1 MDERIRS
8 DECGISYLS
17 YLEKNSTRLQD
28 ESVAAT
34 SKAVSSY
41 KCLRIPI
48 NKKCKGI
55 ILVGERFSLFKDSI
69 KCQIYLGARKFTPEI
84 N

>member
-28 ESVAAT
+28 ESEAAT
-34 SKAVSSY
+34 SKAVSSF
-41 KCLRIPI
+41 PI
-48 NKKCKGI
+48 NQKLKGI
-55 ILVGERFSLFKDSI
+55 IHVGERFTTFIDII
-69 KCQIYLGARKFTPEI
+69 KCQIYLGARNSLIK
-84 N
+84 

>member
-17 YLEKNSTRLQD
+17 YLEKNSTRIQD
-28 ESVAAT
+28 ESEAAT

-48 NKKCKGI
+48 NQKLKGI
-55 ILVGERFSLFKDSI
+55 VHVGERFTLFKDRI
-69 KCQIYLGARKFTPEI
+69 KCQIYLRARNSLLK
-84 N
+84 